1 MNGLIEELVGFGL
14 LRLVRCMAW
23 FGDSGDSG
31 LVWSGMVW
39 YGPVWS
45 ALACGDVRR
54 ELVDCGLSFVGVVLF
69 RGLLSHISKGK

>member
-31 LVWSGMVW
+31 LVWSGMVCSGLW
-39 YGPVWS
+39 RCEEG
-45 ALACGDVRR
+45 ACGLWA
-54 ELVDCGLSFVGVVLF
+54 EFCGSCVV
-69 RGLLSHISKGK
+69 

>member
-31 LVWSGMVW
+31 L
-39 YGPVWS
+39 VWS